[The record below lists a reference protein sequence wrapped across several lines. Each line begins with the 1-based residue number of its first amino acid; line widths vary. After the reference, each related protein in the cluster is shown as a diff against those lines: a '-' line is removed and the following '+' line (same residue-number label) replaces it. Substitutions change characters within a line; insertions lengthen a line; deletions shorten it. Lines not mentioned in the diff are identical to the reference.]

1 MSEGRSVGSSEPTQ
15 VFEAGSDGE
24 AVLLVVPREAVQL
37 LEEACGGRDAEAEP
51 QARATL
57 SRGVRGSKLTHRLIP
72 PD

>member
-1 MSEGRSVGSSEPTQ
+1 MGSSEPTQ

-24 AVLLVVPREAVQL
+24 TVLLAVPREAVQL

>member
-1 MSEGRSVGSSEPTQ
+1 

-24 AVLLVVPREAVQL
+24 AVLLAVPREAAQL

-51 QARATL
+51 QARAAL
-57 SRGVRGSKLTHRLIP
+57 SRGIRGNKLTHRLIP